1 LPQLNIELKSITA
14 KVAEREDEHS
24 GEEGVFAE
32 HDKVNKAGHSA
43 FLVAVGVLTIL

>member
-1 LPQLNIELKSITA
+1 LSQLNIELKSITA
-14 KVAEREDEHS
+14 KVAELEDDHS

-32 HDKVNKAGHSA
+32 HDKVNKASHSA

>member
-1 LPQLNIELKSITA
+1 LSQLNIKLKSITA

-32 HDKVNKAGHSA
+32 HDKVNKAGHSVL
-43 FLVAVGVLTIL
+43 LVAVGVLTIL

>member
-1 LPQLNIELKSITA
+1 LSQPNIELKNLTA
-14 KVAEREDEHS
+14 KVAELEDEHS
-24 GEEGVFAE
+24 GEEGDFAE